1 MPIMESTET
10 EAPKSTQE
18 IQQTHDIEIDSNENK
33 DTSNLADI
41 QAASP
46 KKSQADISDGK
57 CFSSIMNC
65 LPINNDSEIILVKQ

>member
-1 MPIMESTET
+1 MSVDTPEPVTKSSSDLSCLSSATDETET
-10 EAPKSTQE
+10 
-18 IQQTHDIEIDSNENK
+18 DSNENK

-46 KKSQADISDGK
+46 KKDISENGK

-65 LPINNDSEIILVKQ
+65 LPITSDSEIILVKQ